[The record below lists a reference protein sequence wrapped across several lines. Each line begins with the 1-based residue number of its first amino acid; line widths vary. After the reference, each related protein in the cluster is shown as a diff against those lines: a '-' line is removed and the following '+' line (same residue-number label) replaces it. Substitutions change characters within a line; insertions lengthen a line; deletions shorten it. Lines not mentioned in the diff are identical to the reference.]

1 MSLATRCTACGT
13 IFRVVE
19 DQLRVSEGWVRCG
32 RCAEVF
38 DAREQL
44 FDIDLEAPPPWPPV
58 PAPAAL
64 ATPAMDLA
72 MRDERQHAPAPAKAV
87 VKAAPEPDSNIRR
100 PPPAPSEVDFAAE
113 PEHPRHELSDPGNPR
128 MDFGAHDSIV
138 AAAMD
143 SRHEPRWID
152 EPAPAAPSAPS
163 PQDAAPPW
171 TEPEIEQQIEQ
182 EVQEEMARLLAAQAA
197 EQAQA
202 KQRAE
207 IAAEIESAML
217 AESER
222 QAQLKQGTAAAHEPK
237 ASNTVEE
244 DDHGFQATTLG
255 AGGELLAEAEAAAQ
269 ANSASAS
276 AAVVATGTQTTGSAE
291 LPEFLRPT
299 RSHALWGRLWVRL
312 SLGLLCG
319 LALVALGAQAT
330 WQFRDA
336 LVARY
341 PQLRPDLQAFCE
353 LARCEL
359 KPWQRLESFSVD
371 SSALSQAGSGHHYK
385 LALSLRN
392 KSEFE
397 LALPWVELSLTD
409 ASGQLIARRALSPQ
423 DFGLSKDALAASSEL
438 PVNTLLTTGERAVSG
453 YSVEL
458 FYP

>member
-58 PAPAAL
+58 STSAQQADAPAL
-64 ATPAMDLA
+64 DLA
-72 MRDERQHAPAPAKAV
+72 VQEHGQTQRGAPARNPELQRPVQQTQAEAPARQNAPAPASRA
-87 VKAAPEPDSNIRR
+87 
-100 PPPAPSEVDFAAE
+100 SEERDF
-113 PEHPRHELSDPGNPR
+113 SG
-128 MDFGAHDSIV
+128 HDSIV

-152 EPAPAAPSAPS
+152 DPQPETSSASAAQDTAPR
-163 PQDAAPPW
+163 W
-171 TEPEIEQQIEQ
+171 TEPEIEQEIEQ
-182 EVQEEMARLLAAQAA
+182 EVQDEMARLAA
-197 EQAQA
+197 EHAASQVEAR
-202 KQRAE
+202 QRAE
-207 IAAEIESAML
+207 MAQEIEVAML

-222 QAQLKQGTAAAHEPK
+222 QARLAAAN
-237 ASNTVEE
+237 ASNNKAPEPA
-244 DDHGFQATTLG
+244 DDDGDHGFQATTLG
-255 AGGELLAEAEAAAQ
+255 AGGELLAEAEASAQIAQ
-269 ANSASAS
+269 AALVAQTGQPASSGEAVRAGANSG
-276 AAVVATGTQTTGSAE
+276 VE
-291 LPEFLRPT
+291 LPEFLRPA
-299 RSHALWGRLWVRL
+299 RSHALWSRLWVRL

-319 LALVALGAQAT
+319 LALAGLGLQAT

-336 LVARY
+336 LLARY
-341 PQLRPDLQAFCE
+341 PQLRPELQAFCQ
-353 LARCEL
+353 LAQCEL

-409 ASGQLIARRALSPQ
+409 ANGQLIARRALAPK
-423 DFGLSKDALAASSEL
+423 DFGLEKDSIPAASEL
-438 PVNTLLTTGERAVSG
+438 PVQTLLSTGERAVSG
-453 YSVEL
+453 YTVEL

>member
-1 MSLATRCTACGT
+1 
-13 IFRVVE
+13 
-19 DQLRVSEGWVRCG
+19 
-32 RCAEVF
+32 
-38 DAREQL
+38 
-44 FDIDLEAPPPWPPV
+44 
-58 PAPAAL
+58 
-64 ATPAMDLA
+64 

-87 VKAAPEPDSNIRR
+87 VKAAPEPDLNMHRAA
-100 PPPAPSEVDFAAE
+100 PPAQSESRFAADA
-113 PEHPRHELSDPGNPR
+113 EHPRHEQSDPGGPGV
-128 MDFGAHDSIV
+128 DFGAHDSIV

-152 EPAPAAPSAPS
+152 EPPPVPATP
-163 PQDAAPPW
+163 PQDAAPAW

-197 EQAQA
+197 EQLQA

-222 QAQLKQGTAAAHEPK
+222 QAQLNRGAAATHAPTSAK
-237 ASNTVEE
+237 AVEE

-276 AAVVATGTQTTGSAE
+276 AAAAATGTQTTGSAE

-409 ASGQLIARRALSPQ
+409 ASGQLIARRALAPQ
-423 DFGLSKDALAASSEL
+423 DFGLSKDSLAASSEL

>member
-72 MRDERQHAPAPAKAV
+72 MRDQLTQAPAPATAENQ
-87 VKAAPEPDSNIRR
+87 ATPEPDLNMHRAA
-100 PPPAPSEVDFAAE
+100 PPAQSESHFAADA
-113 PEHPRHELSDPGNPR
+113 EHPRHEQSASASPS
-128 MDFGAHDSIV
+128 MDFGTHDSIV

-152 EPAPAAPSAPS
+152 EPPPAPATP
-163 PQDAAPPW
+163 PQDAAPAW

-202 KQRAE
+202 RQRAE

-222 QAQLKQGTAAAHEPK
+222 QAQLNRGAAAAHEP
-237 ASNTVEE
+237 AGSNAVEE

-269 ANSASAS
+269 ASSASAS
-276 AAVVATGTQTTGSAE
+276 TTTAGAQASTSTE

-299 RSHALWGRLWVRL
+299 RSQALWGRLWVRL

-319 LALVALGAQAT
+319 LALLALGLQAT

-341 PQLRPDLQAFCE
+341 PQLRPDLQAFCD
-353 LARCEL
+353 LAHCEL

-409 ASGQLIARRALSPQ
+409 ASGQLIARRALAPQ
-423 DFGLSKDALAASSEL
+423 DFGLSKDSLAASSEL